1 MNTTRKNSTTGAAGA
16 KAPETLDYPGFG
28 FDILGRDA
36 DAGGTSRARLGRLTT
51 PHGDLLTP
59 GFIFCATKAAIRG
72 ASSRDLRAADVEM
85 VLANTYHLLI
95 QPGPD
100 VVEKLGGLHKFM
112 GWDGPMLTDSGG
124 FQIFSLGQGTESS
137 EIKGSRADK
146 RNPLLL
152 KLDDEGAVFR
162 SPRDGSKHT
171 LTPESSIRI
180 QRQLRPDLAVVL
192 DECTPV
198 HVERPYTENSLCL
211 THRWA
216 ERSLAEFARHHDG
229 TQALYGV
236 VQGGIYEDLRR
247 EGADF
252 IASLPFFGHAVGG
265 CLGDHKDAMY
275 DIVEYA
281 MAPLAAGAAPERPVH
296 LLGIGG
302 VHDIWEGV
310 GMGIDTFDCVTPT
323 RIARHGWA
331 LKRHEEGFRINLKN
345 ARFREDQ
352 QPLDES
358 CDCYACRNFSRGY
371 IHHLLKAGEILG
383 LQLLTQHNIRFMVR
397 MMAEIRSALLRGTFS
412 EAKRDWLGSG

>member
-1 MNTTRKNSTTGAAGA
+1 MVLPMPF
-16 KAPETLDYPGFG
+16 KAPDSLVYPGFG
-28 FDILGRDA
+28 FDILERDKN
-36 DAGGTSRARLGRLTT
+36 SRARLGRLQT

-72 ASSRDLRAADVEM
+72 ASPRDLRTANAEM

-100 VVEKLGGLHKFM
+100 VVERLGGLHKFM

-137 EIKGSRADK
+137 EIKGSRPDK

-152 KLDDEGAVFR
+152 ELSKEGAVFR
-162 SPRDGSKHT
+162 SPRDGTKHT
-171 LTPESSIRI
+171 LTPESSIQI

-198 HVERPYTENSLCL
+198 HVDRDYTEKSLML
-211 THRWA
+211 THNWA

-229 TQALYGV
+229 TQGLYGV

-247 EGADF
+247 QGAET
-252 IASLPFFGHAVGG
+252 IASKPFFGHAVGG

-275 DIVEYA
+275 NIIEYA
-281 MAPLAAGAAPERPVH
+281 MVPLSKTADKRPVH

-302 VHDIWEGV
+302 IRDIWEGV
-310 GMGIDTFDCVTPT
+310 AMGIDTFDCVTPT

-331 LKRHEEGFRINLKN
+331 LKRGAESFRINLRN
-345 ARFREDQ
+345 ARFREDSL
-352 QPLDES
+352 PLDEA
-358 CDCYACRNFSRGY
+358 CGCYACQNFSRGY
-371 IHHLLKAGEILG
+371 IHHLFKANEILG
-383 LQLLTQHNIRFMVR
+383 LQLLTQHNITFMVGL
-397 MMAEIRSALLRGTFS
+397 MSEIRSALSRGRFE
-412 EAKRDWLGSG
+412 EAKKDWLGG

>member
-1 MNTTRKNSTTGAAGA
+1 
-16 KAPETLDYPGFG
+16 
-28 FDILGRDA
+28 
-36 DAGGTSRARLGRLTT
+36 
-51 PHGDLLTP
+51 
-59 GFIFCATKAAIRG
+59 
-72 ASSRDLRAADVEM
+72 LRAANVEM

-137 EIKGSRADK
+137 EIKGSRDGK

-152 KLDDEGAVFR
+152 DLSEEGAVFR
-162 SPRDGSKHT
+162 SPRDGTKHK
-171 LTPESSIRI
+171 LTPESAIRI

-198 HVERPYTENSLCL
+198 HVERSYTENSLKL
-211 THRWA
+211 THKWA

-229 TQALYGV
+229 TQGLYGV
-236 VQGGIYEDLRR
+236 IQGGIYEDLRR
-247 EGADF
+247 EGAEF

-275 DIVEYA
+275 DIVEFA
-281 MAPLAAGAAPERPVH
+281 MAPLAETAQEKPVH

-302 VHDIWEGV
+302 IHDIWEGV
-310 GMGIDTFDCVTPT
+310 AMGVDTFDCVSPT

-331 LKRHEEGFRINLKN
+331 LKKNAKDFRINLRN
-345 ARFREDQ
+345 ARFREDGK
-352 QPLDES
+352 PLDDK
-358 CDCYACRNFSRGY
+358 CGCYACENFSRGY
-371 IHHLLKAGEILG
+371 IHHLIKADEILG
-383 LQLLTQHNIRFMVR
+383 LQLLTQHNIAFMVGL
-397 MMAEIRSALLRGTFS
+397 MAEIRSALLRGQFA
-412 EAKRDWLGSG
+412 EAKREWLG